1 MTSLRR
7 RPPHRPIVIEP
18 GGGDLPAQLTIMTDL
33 GVPRAEVFFVMITR
47 RQEAS
52 PEPAMGTSRGKMAT
66 GEIFSVAAGTI
77 SKPYRLLQR

>member
-1 MTSLRR
+1 
-7 RPPHRPIVIEP
+7 
-18 GGGDLPAQLTIMTDL
+18 
-33 GVPRAEVFFVMITR
+33 MITR

-52 PEPAMGTSRGKMAT
+52 PEPAMGTSHGKMAT

>member
-1 MTSLRR
+1 
-7 RPPHRPIVIEP
+7 
-18 GGGDLPAQLTIMTDL
+18 
-33 GVPRAEVFFVMITR
+33 MITR

-52 PEPAMGTSRGKMAT
+52 REPAMGTSHGKMAT